1 MKVFVTG
8 ATGFVG
14 QEIVRQLHGAGH
26 ALRILARDPQS
37 RQVLDLVSRYGA
49 EVHPGDV
56 TRTVSLENALD
67 GIEATVHL
75 VGIISEAGESTFE
88 NIHTRGTQNMVA
100 AARRAGVRR
109 FLQMSA
115 LGARPNAVSRY
126 HQTKWAAEEVV
137 RKSGLNFTILRPSLI
152 FGPQDHFVNLF
163 AKISR
168 FSPILPVV
176 GGGRARFQPVAVEAV
191 AKAFA
196 RALTEP
202 KSLGQT
208 YDLCGPDTLTLPQI
222 LDAILTATDR
232 HRLKLRMPLALAR
245 CQAAFLEFVFP
256 RLLGKAP
263 PLNRDQLIMLQEDNL
278 GDAAPANELFGLQ
291 QAGFLEGIG
300 RYVKRET

>member
-14 QEIVRQLHGAGH
+14 QEIVRQLHAAGH
-26 ALRILARDPQS
+26 ALRILARNPQS
-37 RQVLDLVSRYGA
+37 PQVRNLASRYGA

-56 TRTVSLENALD
+56 TQAASLKNALN
-67 GIEATVHL
+67 GIDATVHL
-75 VGIISEAGESTFE
+75 VGIISEAGDSTFE
-88 NIHTRGTQNMVA
+88 NIHMRGTQNMVA
-100 AARRAGVRR
+100 ASRRAGVRH

-115 LGARPNAVSRY
+115 LGTRPNAVSRY
-126 HQTKWAAEEVV
+126 HQSKWAAEEFV
-137 RKSGLNFTILRPSLI
+137 RKSGLDFTIFRPSLI

-168 FSPILPVV
+168 FSPILPVI
-176 GGGRARFQPVAVEAV
+176 GSGRSRFQPVAVEAV

-202 KSLGQT
+202 KSIGQT
-208 YDLCGPDTLTLPQI
+208 FDLCGPDTLTLPQI
-222 LDAILTATDR
+222 LDAILAATGR
-232 HRLKLRMPLALAR
+232 KRFKLPLPLVLAR

-263 PLNRDQLIMLQEDNL
+263 PLSCDQLIMLQEDNV
-278 GDAAPANELFGLQ
+278 GAAAPADELFGLDQ
-291 QAGFLEGIG
+291 VGFLEGIG
-300 RYVKRET
+300 RYVKRDA

>member
-14 QEIVRQLHGAGH
+14 REIVRQLHGAGH
-26 ALRILARDPQS
+26 ALRILARNPRS
-37 RQVLDLVSRYGA
+37 RQVRDLVSRYGT

-56 TRTVSLENALD
+56 TRTASLENALD

-100 AARRAGVRR
+100 ASRRAGVTR
-109 FLQMSA
+109 FLQISA

-137 RKSGLNFTILRPSLI
+137 RKSGLNFTIFRPSLI
-152 FGPQDHFVNLF
+152 FGQQDNFVNLF

-176 GGGRARFQPVAVEAV
+176 GGGHARFQPVAVEAV

-202 KSLGQT
+202 KSFGQT

-222 LDAILTATDR
+222 LDAILAATGR
-232 HRLKLRMPLALAR
+232 HRFRLRLPLALAR
-245 CQAAFLEFVFP
+245 CP
-256 RLLGKAP
+256 
-263 PLNRDQLIMLQEDNL
+263 IM
-278 GDAAPANELFGLQ
+278 
-291 QAGFLEGIG
+291 
-300 RYVKRET
+300 TS